1 MTFNISISKVTVNS
15 KNVIDYSLNCSRSHR
30 SSNVD
35 IDITITGTNDAP
47 VVSGPVTDTTND
59 QAAPLTV
66 DLLANASD
74 VDAGGTLG
82 DDLDVASVSIT
93 GLVDGSTAWAETI
106 DYTVDPETG
115 ELVIDPTQFN
125 SLDETQ
131 TLVLTVNY
139 NVVDEAGAVTPATAT
154 VTVNGTN
161 DAPYVVGTTG
171 LEDSVTEIEDG
182 EKVTFTAEVDV
193 RPEFELPDYKA
204 ITVEVDA
211 AEANDADID
220 EHIDNLRTRFAS
232 LKDVDRACAD
242 GDVLLVDIAGSTDS
256 GDDVDD
262 LSGNAMSYEMGT
274 DGMLPGFDDAVR
286 GASAG
291 ETRTFPFTPSNGDWA
306 GVPLTVTATVTAVRE
321 RELPALDEEFVT
333 MASEFDTVDELR
345 EDARTRVGRLKR
357 MEQGQQAREK
367 VNEALMASVDIPVP
381 EGVIAAEVDVHFED
395 GHEASDEQRAEIEQ
409 QSREALKRQFILDRI
424 AEVEEVSVGESELSN
439 WLMQQAPRYGMAPD
453 ALAQALVESGQV
465 SMALSD
471 IRRSKALA
479 LVLENATVTDSNGD
493 AVDLQALESEL
504 NEAMQ
509 AAQMA
514 QLQAQMAAAESGQ

>member
-1 MTFNISISKVTVNS
+1 MKTDLESLSPTRVKLTVELPFDELQPSFDKAYASIAKQVSVPGFRKGKVPAR
-15 KNVIDYSLNCSRSHR
+15 VIEQRFGRGAVLEEA
-30 SSNVD
+30 
-35 IDITITGTNDAP
+35 INDAVPKAYEDALREKEIVP
-47 VVSGPVTDTTND
+47 VGRPE
-59 QAAPLTV
+59 V
-66 DLLANASD
+66 D
-74 VDAGGTLG
+74 
-82 DDLDVASVSIT
+82 
-93 GLVDGSTAWAETI
+93 
-106 DYTVDPETG
+106 
-115 ELVIDPTQFN
+115 
-125 SLDETQ
+125 
-131 TLVLTVNY
+131 
-139 NVVDEAGAVTPATAT
+139 
-154 VTVNGTN
+154 
-161 DAPYVVGTTG
+161 
-171 LEDSVTEIEDG
+171 VTEIEDG

-204 ITVEVDA
+204 INVEVDA
-211 AEANDADID
+211 AEASDADID

-381 EGVIAAEVDVHFED
+381 EGVIAAEVDAHFED

-409 QSREALKRQFILDRI
+409 QSREALKSQFILDRI

>member
-1 MTFNISISKVTVNS
+1 MKTDLESLSPTRVKLTVELPFDELQPSFDKAYASIAKQVSVPGFRKGKVPAR
-15 KNVIDYSLNCSRSHR
+15 VIEQRFGRGAVLEEA
-30 SSNVD
+30 
-35 IDITITGTNDAP
+35 INDAVPKAYEDALREKEIVP
-47 VVSGPVTDTTND
+47 VGRPE
-59 QAAPLTV
+59 V
-66 DLLANASD
+66 D
-74 VDAGGTLG
+74 
-82 DDLDVASVSIT
+82 
-93 GLVDGSTAWAETI
+93 
-106 DYTVDPETG
+106 
-115 ELVIDPTQFN
+115 
-125 SLDETQ
+125 
-131 TLVLTVNY
+131 
-139 NVVDEAGAVTPATAT
+139 
-154 VTVNGTN
+154 
-161 DAPYVVGTTG
+161 
-171 LEDSVTEIEDG
+171 VTEIEDG

-381 EGVIAAEVDVHFED
+381 EGVIAAEVDAHFED
-395 GHEASDEQRAEIEQ
+395 GDEASDEQRAEIEQ
-409 QSREALKRQFILDRI
+409 QSREALKSQFILDRI
-424 AEVEEVSVGESELSN
+424 AEVEEVSVGAAELSN

-514 QLQAQMAAAESGQ
+514 QLQAQMAAAESGR

>member
-1 MTFNISISKVTVNS
+1 MKTDLESLSPTRVKLTVELLFDELQPSFDKAYASIAKQVSVPGFRKGKVPAR
-15 KNVIDYSLNCSRSHR
+15 VIEQRFGRGAVLEEA
-30 SSNVD
+30 
-35 IDITITGTNDAP
+35 INDAVPKAYEDALREKEIVP
-47 VVSGPVTDTTND
+47 VGRPE
-59 QAAPLTV
+59 V
-66 DLLANASD
+66 D
-74 VDAGGTLG
+74 
-82 DDLDVASVSIT
+82 
-93 GLVDGSTAWAETI
+93 
-106 DYTVDPETG
+106 
-115 ELVIDPTQFN
+115 
-125 SLDETQ
+125 
-131 TLVLTVNY
+131 
-139 NVVDEAGAVTPATAT
+139 
-154 VTVNGTN
+154 
-161 DAPYVVGTTG
+161 
-171 LEDSVTEIEDG
+171 VTEIEDG

-211 AEANDADID
+211 AEASDADID

-242 GDVLLVDIAGSTDS
+242 WDVLLVDIAGSTDS

-345 EDARTRVGRLKR
+345 EDARTRVDRLKR

-381 EGVIAAEVDVHFED
+381 EGVIAAEVDAHFED

-409 QSREALKRQFILDRI
+409 QSREALKSQFILDRI

>member
-1 MTFNISISKVTVNS
+1 MKTDLESLSPTRVKLTVELLFDELQPSFDKAYASIAKQVSVPGFRKGKVPAR
-15 KNVIDYSLNCSRSHR
+15 VIEQRFGRGAVLEEA
-30 SSNVD
+30 
-35 IDITITGTNDAP
+35 INDAVPKAYEDALREKEIVP
-47 VVSGPVTDTTND
+47 VGRPE
-59 QAAPLTV
+59 V
-66 DLLANASD
+66 D
-74 VDAGGTLG
+74 
-82 DDLDVASVSIT
+82 
-93 GLVDGSTAWAETI
+93 
-106 DYTVDPETG
+106 
-115 ELVIDPTQFN
+115 
-125 SLDETQ
+125 
-131 TLVLTVNY
+131 
-139 NVVDEAGAVTPATAT
+139 
-154 VTVNGTN
+154 
-161 DAPYVVGTTG
+161 
-171 LEDSVTEIEDG
+171 VTEIEDG

-242 GDVLLVDIAGSTDS
+242 GDVLLVDIAGSTDA

-381 EGVIAAEVDVHFED
+381 EGVIAAEVDAHFED
-395 GHEASDEQRAEIEQ
+395 GDEASDEQRAEIEQ
-409 QSREALKRQFILDRI
+409 QSREALKSQFILDRI

>member
-1 MTFNISISKVTVNS
+1 MKTDLESLSPTRVKLTVELLFDELQPSFDKAYASIAKQVSVPGFRKGKVPAR
-15 KNVIDYSLNCSRSHR
+15 VIEQRFGRGAVLEEA
-30 SSNVD
+30 
-35 IDITITGTNDAP
+35 INDAVPKAYEDALREKEIVP
-47 VVSGPVTDTTND
+47 VGRPE
-59 QAAPLTV
+59 V
-66 DLLANASD
+66 D
-74 VDAGGTLG
+74 
-82 DDLDVASVSIT
+82 
-93 GLVDGSTAWAETI
+93 
-106 DYTVDPETG
+106 
-115 ELVIDPTQFN
+115 
-125 SLDETQ
+125 
-131 TLVLTVNY
+131 
-139 NVVDEAGAVTPATAT
+139 
-154 VTVNGTN
+154 
-161 DAPYVVGTTG
+161 
-171 LEDSVTEIEDG
+171 VTEIEDG

-211 AEANDADID
+211 AEASDADID

-381 EGVIAAEVDVHFED
+381 EGVIAAEVDAHFED
-395 GHEASDEQRAEIEQ
+395 GDEASDEQRAEIEQ
-409 QSREALKRQFILDRI
+409 QSREALKSQFILDRI

>member
-1 MTFNISISKVTVNS
+1 MKTDLESLSPTRVKLTVELLFDELQPSFDKAYASIAKQVSVPGFRKGKVPAR
-15 KNVIDYSLNCSRSHR
+15 VIEQRFGRGAVLEEA
-30 SSNVD
+30 
-35 IDITITGTNDAP
+35 INDAVPKAYEDALREKEIVP
-47 VVSGPVTDTTND
+47 VGRPE
-59 QAAPLTV
+59 V
-66 DLLANASD
+66 D
-74 VDAGGTLG
+74 
-82 DDLDVASVSIT
+82 
-93 GLVDGSTAWAETI
+93 
-106 DYTVDPETG
+106 
-115 ELVIDPTQFN
+115 
-125 SLDETQ
+125 
-131 TLVLTVNY
+131 
-139 NVVDEAGAVTPATAT
+139 
-154 VTVNGTN
+154 
-161 DAPYVVGTTG
+161 
-171 LEDSVTEIEDG
+171 VTEIEDG

-381 EGVIAAEVDVHFED
+381 EGVIAAEVDAHFED
-395 GHEASDEQRAEIEQ
+395 GDEASDEQRAEIEQ
-409 QSREALKRQFILDRI
+409 QSREALKSQFILDRI

>member
-1 MTFNISISKVTVNS
+1 MKTDLESLSPTRVKLTVELPFDELQPSFDKAYASIAKQVSVPGFRKGKVPAR
-15 KNVIDYSLNCSRSHR
+15 VIEQRFGRGAVLEEA
-30 SSNVD
+30 
-35 IDITITGTNDAP
+35 INDAVPKAYEDALREKEIVP
-47 VVSGPVTDTTND
+47 VGRPE
-59 QAAPLTV
+59 V
-66 DLLANASD
+66 D
-74 VDAGGTLG
+74 
-82 DDLDVASVSIT
+82 
-93 GLVDGSTAWAETI
+93 
-106 DYTVDPETG
+106 
-115 ELVIDPTQFN
+115 
-125 SLDETQ
+125 
-131 TLVLTVNY
+131 
-139 NVVDEAGAVTPATAT
+139 
-154 VTVNGTN
+154 
-161 DAPYVVGTTG
+161 
-171 LEDSVTEIEDG
+171 VTEIEDG
-182 EKVTFTAEVDV
+182 EKVTFTAEVDI

-211 AEANDADID
+211 AEASDADID

-345 EDARTRVGRLKR
+345 EDARTRVARLKR

-381 EGVIAAEVDVHFED
+381 EGVIAAEVDAHFED
-395 GHEASDEQRAEIEQ
+395 GHEASDEHRAEIEQ
-409 QSREALKRQFILDRI
+409 QSREALKSQFILDRI

>member
-1 MTFNISISKVTVNS
+1 VKTDLESLSPTRVKLTVELPFDELQPSFDKAYASIAKQVSVPGFRKGKVPAR
-15 KNVIDYSLNCSRSHR
+15 VIEQRFGRGAVLEEA
-30 SSNVD
+30 
-35 IDITITGTNDAP
+35 INDAVPKAYEDALREKEIVP
-47 VVSGPVTDTTND
+47 VGRPE
-59 QAAPLTV
+59 V
-66 DLLANASD
+66 D
-74 VDAGGTLG
+74 
-82 DDLDVASVSIT
+82 
-93 GLVDGSTAWAETI
+93 
-106 DYTVDPETG
+106 
-115 ELVIDPTQFN
+115 
-125 SLDETQ
+125 
-131 TLVLTVNY
+131 
-139 NVVDEAGAVTPATAT
+139 
-154 VTVNGTN
+154 
-161 DAPYVVGTTG
+161 
-171 LEDSVTEIEDG
+171 VTEIEDG
-182 EKVTFTAEVDV
+182 EKVTFTAEVDI

-211 AEANDADID
+211 AEASDADID

-242 GDVLLVDIAGSTDS
+242 GDVLLVDISGSTDS

-262 LSGNAMSYEMGT
+262 LSGSAMSYEMGT

-291 ETRTFPFTPSNGDWA
+291 ETRTFPFTPSNGDWV

-345 EDARTRVGRLKR
+345 EDARTRVDRLKR

-381 EGVIAAEVDVHFED
+381 EGVIAAEVDAHFED
-395 GHEASDEQRAEIEQ
+395 GHEASDEHRAEIEQ
-409 QSREALKRQFILDRI
+409 QSREALKSQFILDRI

-471 IRRSKALA
+471 IRRSKAFA

>member
-1 MTFNISISKVTVNS
+1 MKTDLESLSPTRVKLTVELPFDELQPSFDKAYASIAKQVSVPGFRKGKVPAR
-15 KNVIDYSLNCSRSHR
+15 VIEQRFGRGAVLEEA
-30 SSNVD
+30 
-35 IDITITGTNDAP
+35 INDAVPKAYEDALREKEIVP
-47 VVSGPVTDTTND
+47 VGRPE
-59 QAAPLTV
+59 V
-66 DLLANASD
+66 D
-74 VDAGGTLG
+74 
-82 DDLDVASVSIT
+82 
-93 GLVDGSTAWAETI
+93 
-106 DYTVDPETG
+106 
-115 ELVIDPTQFN
+115 
-125 SLDETQ
+125 
-131 TLVLTVNY
+131 
-139 NVVDEAGAVTPATAT
+139 
-154 VTVNGTN
+154 
-161 DAPYVVGTTG
+161 
-171 LEDSVTEIEDG
+171 VTEIEDG

-211 AEANDADID
+211 AEASDADID

-381 EGVIAAEVDVHFED
+381 EGVIAAEVDAHFED

-409 QSREALKRQFILDRI
+409 QSREALKSQFIFDRI

>member
-1 MTFNISISKVTVNS
+1 MKTDLESLSPTRVKLTVELPFDELQPSFDKAYASIAKQVSVPGFRKGKVPAR
-15 KNVIDYSLNCSRSHR
+15 VIEQRFGRGAVLEEA
-30 SSNVD
+30 
-35 IDITITGTNDAP
+35 INDAVPKAYEDALREKEIVP
-47 VVSGPVTDTTND
+47 VGRPE
-59 QAAPLTV
+59 V
-66 DLLANASD
+66 D
-74 VDAGGTLG
+74 
-82 DDLDVASVSIT
+82 
-93 GLVDGSTAWAETI
+93 
-106 DYTVDPETG
+106 
-115 ELVIDPTQFN
+115 
-125 SLDETQ
+125 
-131 TLVLTVNY
+131 
-139 NVVDEAGAVTPATAT
+139 
-154 VTVNGTN
+154 
-161 DAPYVVGTTG
+161 
-171 LEDSVTEIEDG
+171 VTEIEDG
-182 EKVTFTAEVDV
+182 EKVTFTAEVDI

-211 AEANDADID
+211 AEASDADID

-262 LSGNAMSYEMGT
+262 LSGSAMSYEMGT

-381 EGVIAAEVDVHFED
+381 EGVIAAEVDAYFED

>member
-1 MTFNISISKVTVNS
+1 MKTDLESLSPTRVKLTVELLFDELQPSFDKAYASIAKQVSVPGFRKGKVPAR
-15 KNVIDYSLNCSRSHR
+15 VIEQRFGRGAVLEEA
-30 SSNVD
+30 
-35 IDITITGTNDAP
+35 INDAVPKAYEDALREKEIVP
-47 VVSGPVTDTTND
+47 VGRPE
-59 QAAPLTV
+59 V
-66 DLLANASD
+66 D
-74 VDAGGTLG
+74 
-82 DDLDVASVSIT
+82 
-93 GLVDGSTAWAETI
+93 
-106 DYTVDPETG
+106 
-115 ELVIDPTQFN
+115 
-125 SLDETQ
+125 
-131 TLVLTVNY
+131 
-139 NVVDEAGAVTPATAT
+139 
-154 VTVNGTN
+154 
-161 DAPYVVGTTG
+161 
-171 LEDSVTEIEDG
+171 VTEIEDG

-211 AEANDADID
+211 AEASDADID

-274 DGMLPGFDDAVR
+274 DSMLPGFDDAVR

-381 EGVIAAEVDVHFED
+381 EGVIAAEVDAHFED
-395 GHEASDEQRAEIEQ
+395 GDEASDEQRAEIEQ
-409 QSREALKRQFILDRI
+409 QSREALKSQFILDRI

>member
-1 MTFNISISKVTVNS
+1 MKTDLESLSPTRVKLTVELPFDELQPSFDKAYASIAKQVSVPGFRKGKVPAR
-15 KNVIDYSLNCSRSHR
+15 VIEQRFGRGAVLEEA
-30 SSNVD
+30 
-35 IDITITGTNDAP
+35 INDAVPKAYEDALREKEIVP
-47 VVSGPVTDTTND
+47 VGRP
-59 QAAPLTV
+59 
-66 DLLANASD
+66 D
-74 VDAGGTLG
+74 VD
-82 DDLDVASVSIT
+82 
-93 GLVDGSTAWAETI
+93 
-106 DYTVDPETG
+106 
-115 ELVIDPTQFN
+115 
-125 SLDETQ
+125 
-131 TLVLTVNY
+131 
-139 NVVDEAGAVTPATAT
+139 
-154 VTVNGTN
+154 
-161 DAPYVVGTTG
+161 
-171 LEDSVTEIEDG
+171 VTEIEDG

-211 AEANDADID
+211 AEASDADID

-381 EGVIAAEVDVHFED
+381 EGVIAAEVDAYFED
-395 GHEASDEQRAEIEQ
+395 GHEASDEHRAVFEQ
-409 QSREALKRQFILDRI
+409 QSREVLKNQFILDRI

>member
-1 MTFNISISKVTVNS
+1 MYVKTDLESMSPTRVKLTVELLFDELQPSFDKAYASIAKQVSVPGFRKGKVPAR
-15 KNVIDYSLNCSRSHR
+15 VIEQRFGRGAVLEEA
-30 SSNVD
+30 
-35 IDITITGTNDAP
+35 INDAVPKAYEDALREKEIVP
-47 VVSGPVTDTTND
+47 VGRPE
-59 QAAPLTV
+59 V
-66 DLLANASD
+66 D
-74 VDAGGTLG
+74 
-82 DDLDVASVSIT
+82 
-93 GLVDGSTAWAETI
+93 
-106 DYTVDPETG
+106 
-115 ELVIDPTQFN
+115 
-125 SLDETQ
+125 
-131 TLVLTVNY
+131 
-139 NVVDEAGAVTPATAT
+139 
-154 VTVNGTN
+154 
-161 DAPYVVGTTG
+161 
-171 LEDSVTEIEDG
+171 VTEIEDG

-381 EGVIAAEVDVHFED
+381 EGVIAAEVDAHFED
-395 GHEASDEQRAEIEQ
+395 GDEASDEQRAEIEQ
-409 QSREALKRQFILDRI
+409 QSREALKSQFILDRI